1 MDVRVLFLLDSE
13 FLKRKSR
20 RLGHTDLVHLAFPP
34 GYTHL
39 HQDTVPEVGGDTL
52 WVRFPGF

>member
-1 MDVRVLFLLDSE
+1 
-13 FLKRKSR
+13 
-20 RLGHTDLVHLAFPP
+20 VHLAFPP

-52 WVRFPGF
+52 WVRFLLSSILNYNKN